1 MKALRKFHTKSWSAY
16 ARRVCDLEVKFY
28 QAGYYKSTTEIV
40 KFFSQYYRSD
50 LITNRAAKR
59 LGRLRRT
66 GKIV

>member
-1 MKALRKFHTKSWSAY
+1 MKALRKFHTKSWSVQ
-16 ARRVCDLEVKFY
+16 ARRLCDLQVKAF

-40 KFFSQYYRSD
+40 KFFSRSYRTD
-50 LITNRAAKR
+50 LITGRAAKR

>member
-1 MKALRKFHTKSWSAY
+1 MKALRKFRTKSWSAY
-16 ARRVCDLEVKFY
+16 ARRLCDLQVKAY

-40 KFFSQYYRSD
+40 GFFSRSYRTD
-50 LITNRAAKR
+50 LITNRASKR